1 MGDAGS
7 VVVTGA
13 NAGAGAEADG
23 ALSARAIIA
32 GAVKS
37 AHHAQQPRMFF
48 IAPLLYAKAARGAT
62 ALCSGEIADVR
73 FQFSEE
79 KKDCQEVVER

>member
-1 MGDAGS
+1 
-7 VVVTGA
+7 
-13 NAGAGAEADG
+13 
-23 ALSARAIIA
+23 
-32 GAVKS
+32 
-37 AHHAQQPRMFF
+37 MFF